1 VERKP
6 FFEIPFMHNV
16 KMSYEGG
23 CQLLVICTA
32 VQYQQVPVVRY
43 VAQST
48 TTGLVDLM

>member
-1 VERKP
+1 
-6 FFEIPFMHNV
+6 MHNV